1 MNRKL
6 LLSSAA
12 IALILG
18 LTPALAQQDRTDSKM
33 KRDPAATEQQH
44 RNGAKQ
50 SAEQDSRAKQN
61 AENKDRSGSR
71 STTGQASGESS
82 DKAKAADTDMNKS
95 GADKA
100 KGAENDKTSSQP
112 KQAEDQNKTPSGSAA
127 TNKSNAAEP
136 SKNAQTNKANT
147 AEPSKNAEQ
156 NNARSPAAQKSTQS
170 NESNRNAPSNARSN
184 ETNRNAQTSEPNRNT
199 AESKDASGNTRISA
213 SLDPQKKSRLTT
225 AFDKV
230 DVKPVTHVNFAVSVG
245 TVVPR
250 DIELRPVP
258 RTIVEIV
265 PQYRDY
271 DFFVVRDEIVIV
283 QPRTHKIVDVIERSP
298 SRARAETTTEHRPR
312 LSAHQ
317 REIIR
322 RHASSKRHV
331 TTGSSTRT
339 TTEITVGQKVPDTVE
354 IESFPEEVYREVPS
368 VREYRYIDR
377 GDDVYLVDPS
387 TREVIEEVR

>member
-1 MNRKL
+1 MKRRF

-12 IALILG
+12 IALVLG
-18 LTPALAQQDRTDSKM
+18 LAPALAQQDRNDSKM
-33 KRDPAATEQQH
+33 KRDPAATEQH
-44 RNGAKQ
+44 DRQ
-50 SAEQDSRAKQN
+50 SQKAMPERGTKQN
-61 AENKDRSGSR
+61 SENMDRAGAR
-71 STTGQASGESS
+71 GTTGQASGESS
-82 DKAKAADTDMNKS
+82 DKSKAADTDSGKS
-95 GADKA
+95 GADRA
-100 KGAENDKTSSQP
+100 KGAGNDKATPQP
-112 KQAEDQNKTPSGSAA
+112 GRADDQNRKPSSGAA
-127 TNKSNAAEP
+127 TDRSNSAEP
-136 SKNAQTNKANT
+136 SKNAGQNDTRSPSTQRSTQTN
-147 AEPSKNAEQ
+147 EPG
-156 NNARSPAAQKSTQS
+156 
-170 NESNRNAPSNARSN
+170 RNAPANARTN
-184 ETNRNAQTSEPNRNT
+184 DTNRNAQTGEPSRNT
-199 AESKDASGNTRISA
+199 AESRNAAESQTRISA

-230 DVKPVTHVNFAVSVG
+230 DVKPVTRVNFSVSVG

-250 DIELRPVP
+250 DIELRPMP

-283 QPRTHKIVDVIERSP
+283 QPRTHRIVDVIERRP
-298 SRARAETTTEHRPR
+298 SRARAETTTEHGPR

-322 RHASSKRHV
+322 RHASSRRRV
-331 TTGSSTRT
+331 TTGSSLRT
-339 TTEITVGQKVPDTVE
+339 TTEITVGERLPDTVE

-368 VREYRYIDR
+368 VREYRYIGR